1 MKLSDICKAIQAHNE
16 HLTCK
21 VQRKKNQI
29 LVQSNA
35 CEGETAVLLSPY
47 YQQKLEN
54 DTFTIGDLEEL
65 KVEADRIY
73 KSGH

>member
-1 MKLSDICKAIQAHNE
+1 MKLSEISKAIQDYNE

-29 LVQSNA
+29 LVQSDA
-35 CEGETAVLLSPY
+35 CEGETALLLSPY

-54 DTFTIGDLEEL
+54 DTFTQDDLEEL

-73 KSGH
+73 KIGH